1 MALVTELSSLSAAR
15 VKTSPSVVT
24 TGRCHVM
31 VGGNIAA
38 MAVDSGPISA
48 SKVRSW
54 VTAPVL
60 KDTKATAMAHLRRCR
75 IAVEV
80 LKPVAG
86 QAPII
91 IPCHRCIAAQS
102 VTLTSIPVWKAR
114 AVKVRLPCSVA
125 DVKTVIGLKETA
137 IMASVHI
144 WTNAVLK
151 GQPSHAVAKVTN
163 VNAVSIAALDSAT

>member
-1 MALVTELSSLSAAR
+1 
-15 VKTSPSVVT
+15 
-24 TGRCHVM
+24 
-31 VGGNIAA
+31 
-38 MAVDSGPISA
+38 
-48 SKVRSW
+48 
-54 VTAPVL
+54 
-60 KDTKATAMAHLRRCR
+60 MAHLRRCR

-102 VTLTSIPVWKAR
+102 VTLTKAR
-114 AVKVRLPCSVA
+114 AAKVRLPCNVA

-137 IMASVHI
+137 IMSSVHI